1 MLKERTSIQ
10 KRLIVWYFCDDGFQF
25 QQYKWS
31 RVFLFNLKSLIFVV
45 SYFVLTNFLLVCA
58 LCLWLQEKRRN
69 NLKDFLNVAGPL
81 GVTHFLIL
89 SKTETAPY
97 LKVARTPQGPTL
109 TFKIHEYSL
118 AVDVAQSQ
126 LRPRCPQDLFKNSPL
141 VTFHKHT
148 YTRASLSI
156 HCIYLMYFGAFWWWF
171 LFIIFSCFTHKKMH
185 KGIHKHKNKCI
196 DTFSSLSKSI
206 FILIY
211 PPLESVNE

>member
-10 KRLIVWYFCDDGFQF
+10 KGLIVWYFCDDGFQF
-25 QQYKWS
+25 QQYKWN
-31 RVFLFNLKSLIFVV
+31 RVFLFNRKSLIYVI
-45 SYFVLTNFLLVCA
+45 SYFVLTNFLLVCG

-69 NLKDFLNVAGPL
+69 NLKDFLNIAGPL
-81 GVTHFLIL
+81 GVTHFLML

-141 VTFHKHT
+141 VTFHKHIHKGIFKCPL
-148 YTRASLSI
+148 YTSYVLWGI
-156 HCIYLMYFGAFWWWF
+156 LMLFP
-171 LFIIFSCFTHKKMH
+171 FIIFSCFTHKK
-185 KGIHKHKNKCI
+185 KC
-196 DTFSSLSKSI
+196 TRASTSI
-206 FILIY
+206 KI
-211 PPLESVNE
+211 NA